1 MYYIMTTQSPDSQY
15 FRDSQTQAEME
26 LLATIVQTDVAYPW
40 NPAQLESESYL
51 TAREE
56 EFALS
61 DSFSDSDI
69 AQKSQVLFAQL
80 EQVWLATALQ
90 KSLRE
95 KFARVPQDFLV
106 RIAQGVQN
114 ATVKYQSLADQ
125 MVECVLDI
133 LPQWAEEDLQV
144 LARPLAYAMREVDS
158 EGAEL
163 VMATRRPWAQ
173 LSEIEQARVSLAVA
187 RYAISQL
194 AISD

>member
-1 MYYIMTTQSPDSQY
+1 MATQSPDSQY

-51 TAREE
+51 TALDQ

-61 DSFSDSDI
+61 DAFSDSDI
-69 AQKSQVLFAQL
+69 AQKSQVLFGQL
-80 EQVWLATALQ
+80 EQVWLTTDLQ

-95 KFARVPQDFLV
+95 KFARVPQDFLT
-106 RIAQGVQN
+106 RIAQSVQN

-158 EGAEL
+158 EGTQL
-163 VMATRRPWAQ
+163 VMAARRPWTQ

>member
-1 MYYIMTTQSPDSQY
+1 MATQSPDSQY
-15 FRDSQTQAEME
+15 FRDSQTQVQME

-51 TAREE
+51 TALEE

-80 EQVWLATALQ
+80 EQVWLTTALQ

-95 KFARVPQDFLV
+95 KFARVPQDFLA
-106 RIAQGVQN
+106 RIAQSVQN

-163 VMATRRPWAQ
+163 VIAARRPWAQ

-194 AISD
+194 PISD

>member
-1 MYYIMTTQSPDSQY
+1 MATQSPDSQY

-51 TAREE
+51 TALEQ
-56 EFALS
+56 EFAIS

-80 EQVWLATALQ
+80 EQVWLTTALQ

-95 KFARVPQDFLV
+95 KFARVPQDFLA
-106 RIAQGVQN
+106 RIAQSVQN

-158 EGAEL
+158 EGAQL

-187 RYAISQL
+187 RYAISQF

>member
-1 MYYIMTTQSPDSQY
+1 MATQSSDSEY
-15 FRDSQTQAEME
+15 FRDSQTQAQME

-51 TAREE
+51 TALEQ

-69 AQKSQVLFAQL
+69 ALKSQVLFSQL
-80 EQVWLATALQ
+80 EQVWLTTALQ

-95 KFARVPQDFLV
+95 KFARVPQDFLAS
-106 RIAQGVQN
+106 IAQSVQN

-133 LPQWAEEDLQV
+133 LPHWGEEDLQV
-144 LARPLAYAMREVDS
+144 LARPLAYAMRDVDS
-158 EGAEL
+158 EGGEL
-163 VMATRRPWAQ
+163 VMATKRPWAQ

-194 AISD
+194 EVAD

>member
-1 MYYIMTTQSPDSQY
+1 MATQSPDSQY
-15 FRDSQTQAEME
+15 FRDSQTQVEME

-51 TAREE
+51 TALEE

-80 EQVWLATALQ
+80 EQVWLTTGLQ

-95 KFARVPQDFLV
+95 KFARVPQDFLA
-106 RIAQGVQN
+106 RIAQSVQN

-163 VMATRRPWAQ
+163 VMAARKPWAQ

>member
-1 MYYIMTTQSPDSQY
+1 MATQSPDSEY
-15 FRDSQTQAEME
+15 FRDSQTQAQME

-51 TAREE
+51 TALEQ
-56 EFALS
+56 EFTLS

-69 AQKSQVLFAQL
+69 ALKSQVLFSQL
-80 EQVWLATALQ
+80 EQVWLTTALQ

-95 KFARVPQDFLV
+95 KFARVPQDFLAS
-106 RIAQGVQN
+106 IAQSVQN

-144 LARPLAYAMREVDS
+144 LARPLAYAMRDVDS
-158 EGAEL
+158 EGWEL
-163 VMATRRPWAQ
+163 VMATKRPWAQ

-194 AISD
+194 EIAD

>member
-1 MYYIMTTQSPDSQY
+1 MATQSPDSQY
-15 FRDSQTQAEME
+15 FRDSLPQAQME

-51 TAREE
+51 TALEQ

-80 EQVWLATALQ
+80 EQVWLTTALQ

-95 KFARVPQDFLV
+95 KFARVPQDFLA
-106 RIAQGVQN
+106 RIAQSVQN

-163 VMATRRPWAQ
+163 VMATKRPWAQ

>member
-1 MYYIMTTQSPDSQY
+1 MATQSTDSEY
-15 FRDSQTQAEME
+15 FRDSQTQAQME

-51 TAREE
+51 TALEQ

-69 AQKSQVLFAQL
+69 ALKSQVLFSQL
-80 EQVWLATALQ
+80 EQVWLTTALQ

-95 KFARVPQDFLV
+95 KFARVPQDFLSS
-106 RIAQGVQN
+106 IAQSVQN

-133 LPQWAEEDLQV
+133 LPQWGEEDLQV
-144 LARPLAYAMREVDS
+144 LARPLAYAMRDVDS
-158 EGAEL
+158 EGVEL
-163 VMATRRPWAQ
+163 VMATNRPWAQ

-187 RYAISQL
+187 RYAISEL
-194 AISD
+194 AIAD

>member
-1 MYYIMTTQSPDSQY
+1 MATQSPDSQY
-15 FRDSQTQAEME
+15 FGDSLPQVEMD

-51 TAREE
+51 TALDQ

-80 EQVWLATALQ
+80 EQVWLTTALQ

-95 KFARVPQDFLV
+95 KFARVPQDFLT
-106 RIAQGVQN
+106 RIAQSVQN

-158 EGAEL
+158 EGSQL

>member
-1 MYYIMTTQSPDSQY
+1 MATQSPDSQY
-15 FRDSQTQAEME
+15 FRDSQTQVEME

-51 TAREE
+51 TALEE

-80 EQVWLATALQ
+80 EQVWLTTALQ

-95 KFARVPQDFLV
+95 KFARVPQDFLA
-106 RIAQGVQN
+106 RIAQSVQN

-158 EGAEL
+158 EGAQL
-163 VMATRRPWAQ
+163 LMPTRRPWAQ

>member
-1 MYYIMTTQSPDSQY
+1 MASQSPDSQY

-51 TAREE
+51 TAKEQ

-80 EQVWLATALQ
+80 EQVWLTTALQ

-95 KFARVPQDFLV
+95 KFTRVPQDFLA
-106 RIAQGVQN
+106 RIAQSVQN

-158 EGAEL
+158 EGAQL

>member
-1 MYYIMTTQSPDSQY
+1 MATQSPDSEY
-15 FRDSQTQAEME
+15 FRDSQTQAQME

-51 TAREE
+51 AALEQ

-69 AQKSQVLFAQL
+69 ALKSQVLFSQL
-80 EQVWLATALQ
+80 EQVWLTTALQ

-95 KFARVPQDFLV
+95 KFARVPQDFLAS
-106 RIAQGVQN
+106 IAQSVQN

-144 LARPLAYAMREVDS
+144 LARPLAYAMRDVDS

-163 VMATRRPWAQ
+163 VMATKRPWAQ

-194 AISD
+194 EIAD

>member
-1 MYYIMTTQSPDSQY
+1 MAHTTPDSQY
-15 FRDSQTQAEME
+15 FRNCETQAEME

-51 TAREE
+51 MALEQ

-61 DSFSDSDI
+61 DSFSDTDI
-69 AQKSQVLFAQL
+69 TLKSQILFSQL
-80 EQVWLATALQ
+80 EQVWLTTTLQ

-95 KFARVPQDFLV
+95 KFSLVPQDFLA
-106 RIAQGVQN
+106 RIAKSVQN

-133 LPQWAEEDLQV
+133 LPQWDEEDLQV
-144 LARPLAYAMREVDS
+144 LARPLAYAMREADS
-158 EGAEL
+158 EGLEL
-163 VMATRRPWAQ
+163 VMTSKRPWTE
-173 LSEIEQARVSLAVA
+173 LSEIEQARVGLAVA

>member
-1 MYYIMTTQSPDSQY
+1 MATQSADSEY
-15 FRDSQTQAEME
+15 FRDSQTQAQME

-51 TAREE
+51 TALEQ

-69 AQKSQVLFAQL
+69 ALKSQVLFSQL
-80 EQVWLATALQ
+80 EQVWLTTALQ

-95 KFARVPQDFLV
+95 KFARVPQDFLAS
-106 RIAQGVQN
+106 IAQSVQN

-144 LARPLAYAMREVDS
+144 LARPLAYAMRDVDS
-158 EGAEL
+158 EGGEL
-163 VMATRRPWAQ
+163 VMATKRPWAQ

-194 AISD
+194 EIAD

>member
-1 MYYIMTTQSPDSQY
+1 MANQSPDSQY
-15 FRDSQTQAEME
+15 FRDSQTQAQME

-51 TAREE
+51 TALEE

-80 EQVWLATALQ
+80 EQVWLTTALQ

-95 KFARVPQDFLV
+95 KFARVPQDFLA
-106 RIAQGVQN
+106 RIAQSVQN

-158 EGAEL
+158 EGAQL

>member
-1 MYYIMTTQSPDSQY
+1 MATQSPDSQY
-15 FRDSQTQAEME
+15 FRDSETQAQMD

-51 TAREE
+51 TGLEE

-80 EQVWLATALQ
+80 EQVWLTAALQ

-95 KFARVPQDFLV
+95 KFARVPQDFLA
-106 RIAQGVQN
+106 RIAQSVQN

-158 EGAEL
+158 EGAQL
-163 VMATRRPWAQ
+163 AVATKRPWAQ

>member
-1 MYYIMTTQSPDSQY
+1 MATQSPDSEY
-15 FRDSQTQAEME
+15 FRDSQTQAQME
-26 LLATIVQTDVAYPW
+26 LLATIVQADVAYPW

-51 TAREE
+51 SAAEQ

-69 AQKSQVLFAQL
+69 ALKSQVLFSQL
-80 EQVWLATALQ
+80 EQVWLTTALQ

-95 KFARVPQDFLV
+95 KFTRVPQDFLAS
-106 RIAQGVQN
+106 IAQSVQN

-133 LPQWAEEDLQV
+133 LPQWDEEDLQV
-144 LARPLAYAMREVDS
+144 LARPLAYAMRDVDS
-158 EGAEL
+158 EGVEL
-163 VMATRRPWAQ
+163 VVATKRPWAQ

-187 RYAISQL
+187 RYAISEL
-194 AISD
+194 AVSD

>member
-1 MYYIMTTQSPDSQY
+1 MATQSPDSQY
-15 FRDSQTQAEME
+15 FRDSLPQAQME

-51 TAREE
+51 TALDQ

-80 EQVWLATALQ
+80 EQVWLTTALQ

-95 KFARVPQDFLV
+95 KFARVPQDFLA
-106 RIAQGVQN
+106 RIAQSVQN

-158 EGAEL
+158 EGAQL
-163 VMATRRPWAQ
+163 VMAARRPWAQ

>member
-1 MYYIMTTQSPDSQY
+1 MATQSPDSQY
-15 FRDSQTQAEME
+15 FRDSQTQAQME

-51 TAREE
+51 TALEE

-80 EQVWLATALQ
+80 EQVWLTTALQ

-95 KFARVPQDFLV
+95 KFARVPQDLLA
-106 RIAQGVQN
+106 RIAQSVQN

-163 VMATRRPWAQ
+163 VMATRRPWAE
-173 LSEIEQARVSLAVA
+173 LSEIEQARVTLAVA

-194 AISD
+194 EMDG

>member
-1 MYYIMTTQSPDSQY
+1 MATQSPDSEY
-15 FRDSQTQAEME
+15 FRDSQTQAQME
-26 LLATIVQTDVAYPW
+26 LLTTIVQTDVAYPW

-51 TAREE
+51 AALEQ

-69 AQKSQVLFAQL
+69 ALKSQVLFAQL
-80 EQVWLATALQ
+80 EQVWLTTALQ

-95 KFARVPQDFLV
+95 KFARVPQDFLAS
-106 RIAQGVQN
+106 IAQSVQN

-133 LPQWAEEDLQV
+133 LPQWGEEDLQV
-144 LARPLAYAMREVDS
+144 LARPLAYAMRDVDS
-158 EGAEL
+158 EAGEL
-163 VMATRRPWAQ
+163 VMATKRPWAQ

-194 AISD
+194 EIAD

>member
-1 MYYIMTTQSPDSQY
+1 MATQSPDSQY
-15 FRDSQTQAEME
+15 FGNSQTQAQME

-51 TAREE
+51 TALEE

-80 EQVWLATALQ
+80 EQVWLTTALQ

-95 KFARVPQDFLV
+95 KFARVPQDFLA
-106 RIAQGVQN
+106 RIAQSVQN

-158 EGAEL
+158 EGAQL
-163 VMATRRPWAQ
+163 VMAARRPWAQ

>member
-1 MYYIMTTQSPDSQY
+1 MATQSADSQY
-15 FRDSQTQAEME
+15 FRDSQTQAQME

-51 TAREE
+51 AALEQ

-95 KFARVPQDFLV
+95 KFARVPQDFLA
-106 RIAQGVQN
+106 RIAQSVQN

-144 LARPLAYAMREVDS
+144 LARPLAYAMRDVDS

-163 VMATRRPWAQ
+163 VMATRRPWAE

-194 AISD
+194 AISE

>member
-1 MYYIMTTQSPDSQY
+1 MATQSPDSEY
-15 FRDSQTQAEME
+15 FRDSQTQAQME
-26 LLATIVQTDVAYPW
+26 LLATIVQTDVVYPW

-51 TAREE
+51 AALEQ

-69 AQKSQVLFAQL
+69 ALKSQVLFSQL
-80 EQVWLATALQ
+80 EQVWLTTALQ

-95 KFARVPQDFLV
+95 KFARVPQDFLAS
-106 RIAQGVQN
+106 IAQSVQN

-144 LARPLAYAMREVDS
+144 LARPLAYAMRDVDS
-158 EGAEL
+158 EGGEL
-163 VMATRRPWAQ
+163 VMATKRPWAQ

-194 AISD
+194 EIAD

>member
-1 MYYIMTTQSPDSQY
+1 MATQSPDSQY
-15 FRDSQTQAEME
+15 FRDSQTQAQME

-51 TAREE
+51 NAIEQ
-56 EFALS
+56 EFTLF

-80 EQVWLATALQ
+80 EQVWVATALQ
-90 KSLRE
+90 KSLGE
-95 KFARVPQDFLV
+95 KFARVPQDFIA
-106 RIAQGVQN
+106 RIAKSVQN

-144 LARPLAYAMREVDS
+144 LARPLAYAMRDVDS
-158 EGAEL
+158 EGVEL
-163 VMATRRPWAQ
+163 VMGTKKPWAE
-173 LSEIEQARVSLAVA
+173 LSEIEQARVGLAVA
-187 RYAISQL
+187 RYAISQRQNF
-194 AISD
+194 

>member
-1 MYYIMTTQSPDSQY
+1 MATQSPDSQY

-51 TAREE
+51 TALDQEL
-56 EFALS
+56 ALS
-61 DSFSDSDI
+61 DTFSDSDI

-80 EQVWLATALQ
+80 EQVWLTTALQ

-95 KFARVPQDFLV
+95 KFARVPQDFLT
-106 RIAQGVQN
+106 RIAQSVQN

-163 VMATRRPWAQ
+163 VMATKRPWAQ

>member
-1 MYYIMTTQSPDSQY
+1 MANQSPDSQY
-15 FRDSQTQAEME
+15 FRDSQTQAQMDI
-26 LLATIVQTDVAYPW
+26 LATIVQTDVAYPW

-51 TAREE
+51 TALEE

-80 EQVWLATALQ
+80 EQVWLTTALQ

-95 KFARVPQDFLV
+95 KFARVPQDFLT
-106 RIAQGVQN
+106 RIAQSVQN

-158 EGAEL
+158 EGAQL
-163 VMATRRPWAQ
+163 VMAARKPWAQ

>member
-1 MYYIMTTQSPDSQY
+1 MATQSPDSQY
-15 FRDSQTQAEME
+15 FRDSQTQAQME

-51 TAREE
+51 TALEE

-80 EQVWLATALQ
+80 EQVWLTSALQ
-90 KSLRE
+90 TSLRE
-95 KFARVPQDFLV
+95 KFARVPQHFLT
-106 RIAQGVQN
+106 RIAQSVQN

-144 LARPLAYAMREVDS
+144 LARPLAYAMRDVDS
-158 EGAEL
+158 EGVQL

>member
-1 MYYIMTTQSPDSQY
+1 MATQSTDSEY
-15 FRDSQTQAEME
+15 FRDSQTQAQME

-51 TAREE
+51 AALEQ

-69 AQKSQVLFAQL
+69 ALKSQVLFSQL
-80 EQVWLATALQ
+80 EQVWLTTALQ

-95 KFARVPQDFLV
+95 KFARVPQDFLA
-106 RIAQGVQN
+106 RIAQSVQN

-158 EGAEL
+158 EGAQL
-163 VMATRRPWAQ
+163 AMAARRPWAQ

>member
-1 MYYIMTTQSPDSQY
+1 MATQSPDSQY

-51 TAREE
+51 TALDE

-61 DSFSDSDI
+61 DTFSDSDI

-80 EQVWLATALQ
+80 EQVWLTTALQ

-95 KFARVPQDFLV
+95 KFARVPQDFLA
-106 RIAQGVQN
+106 RIAQSVQN

-133 LPQWAEEDLQV
+133 LPQWAEEDLHV

>member
-1 MYYIMTTQSPDSQY
+1 MATQSPDSQY
-15 FRDSQTQAEME
+15 FGDSQTQAQMD

-51 TAREE
+51 TALDQ

-80 EQVWLATALQ
+80 EQVWLTTALQ

-95 KFARVPQDFLV
+95 KFARVPQDFLA
-106 RIAQGVQN
+106 RIAQSVQH